1 MKVRL
6 LVGRAG
12 PVIGVQNV
20 DDVVEVDEAEARRLV
35 AAGHAEV
42 VKETASVKPVVRK
55 AVK

>member
-20 DDVVEVDEAEARRLV
+20 DDVVEVEEAEARRLV
-35 AAGHAEV
+35 AAGYAEV

>member
-20 DDVVEVDEAEARRLV
+20 DDVVEVEEAEARRLV